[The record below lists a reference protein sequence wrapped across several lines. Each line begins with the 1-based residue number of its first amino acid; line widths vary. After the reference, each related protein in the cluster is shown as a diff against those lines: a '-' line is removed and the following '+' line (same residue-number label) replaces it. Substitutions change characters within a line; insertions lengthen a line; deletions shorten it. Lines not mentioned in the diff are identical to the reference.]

1 MKKPANMAGLPVNP
15 FGASCVASGHAF
27 WLGLPSLTDNG
38 GMTDEQFEAAV
49 REVAA

>member
-27 WLGLPSLTDNG
+27 CG